1 MLLWVRTSYGWE
13 ADAPYIEGS
22 YIVQGAVGEG
32 FVLTK
37 FWDCARNGGQN
48 QMEYEHPRLFKSLR
62 SAKDWCQIDYDGQCG
77 LTQ

>member
-1 MLLWVRTSYGWE
+1 MLVWVKTSYGWE

-22 YIVQGAVGEG
+22 YIVQGAPSEG

-37 FWDCARNGGQN
+37 FWDCARNGGQS
-48 QMEYEHPRLFKSLR
+48 QSEYEHPRVFKSLR

>member
-1 MLLWVRTSYGWE
+1 MLLWVKTGYGWE

-48 QMEYEHPRLFKSLR
+48 QSEYEHPRVFKSLR